1 MRPSGVYA
9 RKHLGKPPGLRRLV
23 RAIDGRPS
31 PGRPSAIDALLDGPQ
46 EPTTKYSPEQVLAM
60 HVLWQAVA
68 DVTSVSVRPFE
79 RESAA
84 QFLLGYGAYAGVHAF
99 WCALVGVPARAAVEQ
114 VMLKHGTAIARA
126 RAHGVREL
134 VRRRAEARTRGACGI

>member
-1 MRPSGVYA
+1 MRSIGIYA
-9 RKHLGKPPGLRRLV
+9 RKPLGKPPRLSRHLRV
-23 RAIDGRPS
+23 DSRPS
-31 PGRPSAIDALLDGPQ
+31 PGRSSAAYALLDGPE

-84 QFLLGYGAYAGVHAF
+84 QFLLGYGAYAGIHAF
-99 WCALVGVPARAAVEQ
+99 WCAMIGVPARAAVEQ
-114 VMLKHGTAIARA
+114 VMLKHGTAIARV
-126 RAHGVREL
+126 RAHGVREML
-134 VRRRAEARTRGACGI
+134 RRQAERRR

>member
-1 MRPSGVYA
+1 MGRGMSPRGLYV
-9 RKHLGKPPGLRRLV
+9 RKSRTAAPGLRRRLPV
-23 RAIDGRPS
+23 DDHASHGRPTVLAS
-31 PGRPSAIDALLDGPQ
+31 IMDGPQ
-46 EPTTKYSPEQVLAM
+46 EPTPKYTPEQVLAM

-84 QFLLGYGAYAGVHAF
+84 QFLLGYGAYAGIHAF

-114 VMLKHGTAIARA
+114 VMVKHGTAIARA
-126 RAHGVREL
+126 RAHGVREML
-134 VRRRAEARTRGACGI
+134 RRQAERRR